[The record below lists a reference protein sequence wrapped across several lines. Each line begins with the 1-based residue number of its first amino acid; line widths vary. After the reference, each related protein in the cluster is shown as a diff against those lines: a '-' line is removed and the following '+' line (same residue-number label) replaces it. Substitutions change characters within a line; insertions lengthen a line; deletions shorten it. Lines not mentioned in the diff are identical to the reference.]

1 MILGFVSLNVEEIS
15 SDFFVEKAVKS
26 YSDKTRA
33 ARVFRFLFQF
43 QFQFLAKASESSPA
57 AQNKLPVEQSRSSTP
72 LRQYARQ
79 ARCLK
84 AVITCVHKHTAQS
97 A

>member
-1 MILGFVSLNVEEIS
+1 LILGFVSLNVEEIS

-43 QFQFLAKASESSPA
+43 QFLAKASESSPA
-57 AQNKLPVEQSRSSTP
+57 AQNKLPVGQT
-72 LRQYARQ
+72 
-79 ARCLK
+79 
-84 AVITCVHKHTAQS
+84 
-97 A
+97 